1 MPTRP
6 WTPAAAA
13 LLLAVAA
20 GGAAAQPDVRFNF
33 DLGLDGPCFPA
44 AEEILRRGGYRPD
57 GLRDFLDVPR
67 HRGYPG
73 EIRGWQVWAYP
84 RTCDG
89 AVVMDFETTGV
100 AEDPASCRLLQVWTR
115 GSCPFPSQ
123 SAQR

>member
-1 MPTRP
+1 MSSRRWAPL
-6 WTPAAAA
+6 AAS
-13 LLLAVAA
+13 LVLAVVA
-20 GGAAAQPDVRFNF
+20 GGAEAQPDVRFDF
-33 DLGLDGPCFPA
+33 KLGLDGPCFPA
-44 AEEILRRGGYRPD
+44 AEEILRRGGYAPD
-57 GLRDFLDVPR
+57 RLRDFLDVPR

-89 AVVMDFETTGV
+89 AVVMDFDTPGV
-100 AEDPASCRLLQVWTR
+100 GNDPAACSLLQVWTR